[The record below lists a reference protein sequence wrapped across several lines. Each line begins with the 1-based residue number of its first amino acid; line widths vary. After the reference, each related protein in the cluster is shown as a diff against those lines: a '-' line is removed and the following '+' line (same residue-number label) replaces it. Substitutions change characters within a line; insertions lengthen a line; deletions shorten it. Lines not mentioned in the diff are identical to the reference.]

1 MHGDYKTPSSIVL
14 TREQFVS
21 FDSATRPAGALLQTL
36 LMIRHV
42 MFVGASFNDDNV
54 IRLAY
59 EVDRYRRQHGLSG
72 HVGTLLDV
80 DDDHVRQ
87 SLWEDQI
94 SWLTMAGSD
103 VAERSRTL
111 EVFLDAVAAY
121 ASSDATWLMDER
133 FLGLMEADKDLVSA
147 ARRLYLRADAA
158 DGAWRAVADAL
169 ASFGAASGEY
179 DERSETRRWRS
190 RRLM

>member
-1 MHGDYKTPSSIVL
+1 MQRGRENVATILPWQPPQPGKQWILKLHGDYKTPSSIVL

-87 SLWEDQI
+87 SLWEDR
-94 SWLTMAGSD
+94 SAG
-103 VAERSRTL
+103 
-111 EVFLDAVAAY
+111 
-121 ASSDATWLMDER
+121 
-133 FLGLMEADKDLVSA
+133 
-147 ARRLYLRADAA
+147 
-158 DGAWRAVADAL
+158 
-169 ASFGAASGEY
+169 
-179 DERSETRRWRS
+179 
-190 RRLM
+190 